1 MPIPDDTIS
10 QIRDAANI
18 VEVIGQYVQLKK
30 AGKNWK
36 GLCPFH
42 GEKTPSFNVQPDKG
56 FFMCFGCQKK
66 GDIFNFV
73 MELEGKSFVEAV
85 EQLGARY
92 NIEIP
97 KFEENPDQRRMRGEK
112 VAMLD
117 LNKVATNFYR
127 EMLADP
133 TRGEPGRAYLN
144 KRGVGQEVT
153 DKFLLGY
160 APSDWGLLAEY
171 LTSKRADLE
180 LAVRV
185 GLIAH
190 RPRGGY
196 YDRNRDRLVCPVVVP
211 GGDVVGFSSRV
222 VGEPQPDQDP
232 PPKYINSPESAVYK
246 KSKLLFGLA
255 QAREAMAS
263 QKRAV
268 LVEGNFDVIT
278 LHQAGFNEVIAPLGT
293 ALTPEQVNYLKR
305 LTEKVVLLYDGDK
318 ADYKATLHALQLCI
332 ESDVEVLIA
341 QRPGHGKSGGA
352 GILGDGVDPD
362 SLVAGGGAE
371 LLREAVDRAKGGIEF
386 FIEEIWTKG
395 IKQNVD
401 ARSRAI
407 EDAAKLAAKV
417 ANPAKHDLIVGALAT
432 SMQVDPRVI
441 QNAIARAQGR
451 GDQHRSGPSGHHA
464 QHAQYAPHAQH
475 PHAPSSPQGNSP
487 QSETRPTA
495 PPSADEIE
503 VMTLLA
509 DYPELIGSTEGDKAF
524 WLLTDDRLRAMYS
537 GARAG
542 KSVADLAFEQLP
554 PELVPHV
561 LSRRYADHKDPAGEL
576 AKKVAN
582 LGSRKA
588 EIERTKLMRGIS
600 DATRGGNR
608 DKARLLSQLGIAE
621 RQGDHELA
629 ARLRETL
636 AQSEAEAE
644 TGKQVD

>member
-1 MPIPDDTIS
+1 
-10 QIRDAANI
+10 
-18 VEVIGQYVQLKK
+18 
-30 AGKNWK
+30 
-36 GLCPFH
+36 
-42 GEKTPSFNVQPDKG
+42 
-56 FFMCFGCQKK
+56 
-66 GDIFNFV
+66 
-73 MELEGKSFVEAV
+73 
-85 EQLGARY
+85 
-92 NIEIP
+92 
-97 KFEENPDQRRMRGEK
+97 
-112 VAMLD
+112 
-117 LNKVATNFYR
+117 
-127 EMLADP
+127 
-133 TRGEPGRAYLN
+133 
-144 KRGVGQEVT
+144 
-153 DKFLLGY
+153 
-160 APSDWGLLAEY
+160 LLAEH
-171 LTSKRADLE
+171 LTSKRADME

-190 RPRGGY
+190 RPRGGF

-222 VGEPQPDQDP
+222 VGEPQPGQDP

-293 ALTPEQVNYLKR
+293 ALTPEQVNVLKR

-318 ADYKATLHALQLCI
+318 AGYKATLHALQLCI

-401 ARSRAI
+401 ARGRAI

-451 GDQHRSGPSGHHA
+451 GDQHRGSSGPSQHYPHH
-464 QHAQYAPHAQH
+464 PN
-475 PHAPSSPQGNSP
+475 APSRPAGNSP
-487 QSETRPTA
+487 HPDARPASLPTA

-503 VMTLLA
+503 VMSLLS

-524 WLLTDDRLRAMYS
+524 WLLTDERLRAMYS

-554 PELVPHV
+554 PELVPQV
-561 LSRRYADHKDPAGEL
+561 LSRRYADHKDPPGEL

-582 LGSRKA
+582 LGARKA
-588 EIERTKLMRGIS
+588 EIERTRLMRGIS

-644 TGKQVD
+644 PGKQVD